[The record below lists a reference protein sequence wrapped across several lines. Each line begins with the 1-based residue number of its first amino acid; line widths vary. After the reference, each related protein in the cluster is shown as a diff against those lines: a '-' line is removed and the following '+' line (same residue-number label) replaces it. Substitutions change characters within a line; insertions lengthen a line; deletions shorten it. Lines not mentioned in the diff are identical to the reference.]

1 MSAASAQIV
10 GFNNNL
16 TKIVA
21 KLSTS
26 NPSCYTIKGN
36 NTVVFWGVSEAV
48 LATIFALELDP
59 NGYSGGSFI
68 TTIINDLQTN
78 VSASG
83 NNNITATQKYHRNV
97 TNMSSQ
103 TINYNTAISYNAVI
117 DTIGTGGDAR
127 YKINGGSTVG
137 SVIDYVTANFS
148 GQTTVNQQKYISGA
162 FISTI
167 FCPPGTASILVGPAS
182 MPCPAPG
189 SGGSGVI
196 QVPGVNSPLY

>member
-1 MSAASAQIV
+1 MSGASAQIV

-21 KLSTS
+21 KLNTS

-48 LATIFALELDP
+48 LNSIFALDLDP

-68 TTIINDLQTN
+68 TTVINDLQTN

-83 NNNITATQKYHRNV
+83 TNNITTTQKYHKNV
-97 TNMSSQ
+97 NNMSSQ
-103 TINYNTAISYNAVI
+103 TINFNTAISYNAVI
-117 DTIGTGGDAR
+117 ESIGTSGDVR
-127 YKINGGSTVG
+127 YQINGGTVIGDVVDYQTASFGSQST
-137 SVIDYVTANFS
+137 
-148 GQTTVNQQKYISGA
+148 QNQQKYLSGA

-182 MPCPAPG
+182 MPCPMPG
-189 SGGSGVI
+189 FRGAGT
-196 QVPGVNSPLY
+196 L

>member
-1 MSAASAQIV
+1 MSGASAQIV

-21 KLSTS
+21 KLNTS

-36 NTVVFWGVSEAV
+36 NTVVFWGISESI
-48 LATIFALELDP
+48 LNSIFDLELDP

-68 TTIINDLQTN
+68 TTVINDLQTN

-83 NNNITATQKYHRNV
+83 SNNITTTQKYHKNV
-97 TNMSSQ
+97 NNMSSQ
-103 TINYNTAISYNAVI
+103 TINFNTAISYNAVI
-117 DTIGTGGDAR
+117 ESIGTLGDVR
-127 YKINGGSTVG
+127 YKINGGTVIGNVVDYQTASFGSQST
-137 SVIDYVTANFS
+137 
-148 GQTTVNQQKYISGA
+148 QNQQKYLSGA

-182 MPCPAPG
+182 MPCPMPG
-189 SGGSGVI
+189 FHGTGTYT
-196 QVPGVNSPLY
+196 PN